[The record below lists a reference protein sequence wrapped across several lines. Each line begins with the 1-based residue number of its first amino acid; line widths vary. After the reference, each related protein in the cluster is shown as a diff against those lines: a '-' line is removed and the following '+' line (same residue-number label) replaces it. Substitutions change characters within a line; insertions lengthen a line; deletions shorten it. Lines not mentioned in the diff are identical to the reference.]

1 MFKRNLTLA
10 LAQPEPGPVLP
21 LAKVFSVTRRTGAI
35 LAVVFVYT
43 VEGLRLLGA
52 LKAPNNTVAK
62 FIWLVN
68 QTVNDAFVSS
78 GRNDH
83 LVAETITRTNV
94 RGDLVVTGKLTPRS
108 PSTTFGEHI
117 KIDTLQGLPG
127 HRIEVKVSPKS
138 TASPRWVDTGGTIAG
153 FTTDAFD
160 QVVCAIGQKR
170 HHKESQ
176 SWAALV
182 RSLIL
187 EARRY
192 KEHLIRDADG
202 RAVGLKNRTGTLR
215 ILGAAALNHPYLERV
230 WSESESPSYS
240 YYRSLVE
247 QARVPVG
254 IALAANAVAAA
265 NNFVLSERPP
275 NINMCSLAELNSA
288 LGWLIPNFAVTA
300 FATRGIR
307 TIPHTEQELY
317 GAYRRFWSF
326 FY

>member
-1 MFKRNLTLA
+1 MGETDMQPAPTLFRSFY
-10 LAQPEPGPVLP
+10 P
-21 LAKVFSVTRRTGAI
+21 TC
-35 LAVVFVYT
+35 
-43 VEGLRLLGA
+43 GA
-52 LKAPNNTVAK
+52 LKRTSGVFRNSVVILGWGSSPVRFWAPTSTIHIESRSSRLQRSLRRNGVPA
-62 FIWLVN
+62 LV
-68 QTVNDAFVSS
+68 
-78 GRNDH
+78 RP
-83 LVAETITRTNV
+83 TRTNV

-117 KIDTLQGLPG
+117 KIETLQGLPG

-138 TASPRWVDTGGTIAG
+138 TASPRWVDTGGTVAG

-288 LGWLIPNFAVTA
+288 LGWLIPDFAVTA